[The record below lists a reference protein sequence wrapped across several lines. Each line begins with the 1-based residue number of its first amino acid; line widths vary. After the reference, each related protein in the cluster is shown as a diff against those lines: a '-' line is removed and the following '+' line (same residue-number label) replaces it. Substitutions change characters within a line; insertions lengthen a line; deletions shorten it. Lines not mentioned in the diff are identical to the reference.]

1 MRMYITCKTYPFWM
15 QETTVPQTNG
25 CDKNRRIST
34 PLVLIDGLLR
44 SRRNN
49 QSFYTG
55 KLLSCKDDNN
65 GKHDMVSLYP
75 QLRFLVKKTFVR
87 LNLSLFNIAPPGQSQ
102 GAQIC
107 RKNKPAAAACAGHP
121 SPGVLLSP
129 EKFYFIRCRKKNKI
143 YFKDRA
149 VCA

>member
-1 MRMYITCKTYPFWM
+1 MYITCKTYPFWM

-75 QLRFLVKKTFVR
+75 QLVFPCKKTFVR

-102 GAQIC
+102 GAPIC

-129 EKFYFIRCRKKNKI
+129 ENSESSVVARKTKTI
-143 YFKDRA
+143 SETGQYVHA
-149 VCA
+149 